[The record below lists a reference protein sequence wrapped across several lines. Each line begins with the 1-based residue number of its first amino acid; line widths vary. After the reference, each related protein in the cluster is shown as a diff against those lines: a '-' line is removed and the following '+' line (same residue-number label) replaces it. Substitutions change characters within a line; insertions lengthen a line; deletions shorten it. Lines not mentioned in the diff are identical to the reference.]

1 MLRSTHKPLIAHVLF
16 RLGTGGLENGLVNLI
31 NTLPD
36 DKYRHAVICMTD
48 YTDFRNRINSDA
60 VQVYCLNKKPGQ
72 DLGVYLR
79 LWRLLREIKPDI
91 LHTRNLSALEAQLPG
106 LLAGVK
112 CRVHG
117 EHGRDID
124 DIDGTHW
131 RYVLLRRCFRPFVQR
146 YIPMSKDLE
155 NWLLKQIKVQERKIT
170 QVYNGVD
177 LNRFKVNEAKP
188 LSLLPIEF
196 RDSGLLLIG
205 TVGRLDPVKDQ
216 ITLVQAFVYLL
227 KNNPALSRNLRL
239 VIVGDGVLL
248 DALQKLVREAD
259 IEHLVW
265 FAGERHDVADIMQT
279 LDLFVLPS
287 INEGISNTILEA
299 MASALAVVATKVGG
313 NSELVVE
320 GHTGYLVAKQ
330 DPVAMAAAF
339 ERYLLRPELLVL
351 HGQLGRERVVSKFS
365 LTRMMADYRAIYDKL
380 LLECVLN

>member
-1 MLRSTHKPLIAHVLF
+1 MMPLTHKPLIAHVLF
-16 RLGTGGLENGLVNLI
+16 RLSTGGLENGLVNLI
-31 NTLPD
+31 NKLPN

-48 YTDFRNRINSDA
+48 YTDFRNRINNDT

-72 DLGVYLR
+72 DLAVYVR
-79 LWRLLREIKPDI
+79 LWRLLRHIKPDV

-112 CRVHG
+112 CRIHG

-124 DIDGTHW
+124 DVDGTNW
-131 RYVLLRRCFRPFVQR
+131 RYVMLRRLFRPLVQR
-146 YIPMSKDLE
+146 YMPMSKDLE
-155 NWLLKQIKVQERKIT
+155 DWLIKQIKVPITKIS

-177 LNRFKVNEAKP
+177 INRFNENDAKP

-196 RDSGLLLIG
+196 RDPKLLLIG

-216 ITLVQAFVYLL
+216 LTLVQSFIHLV
-227 KNNPALSRNLRL
+227 KTQPELSHKVRL
-239 VIVGDGVLL
+239 VIVGSGVLMSS
-248 DALQKLVREAD
+248 LQILTQDAD

-299 MASALAVVATKVGG
+299 MASALPVIATKVGG
-313 NSELVVE
+313 NPELVID
-320 GHTGYLVAKQ
+320 GQTGYLVLKQ
-330 DPVAMAAAF
+330 DPIAMAAAF
-339 ERYLLRPELLVL
+339 KHYLLQPELLKL
-351 HGQLGRERVVSKFS
+351 HGQAGRSRVISTFS
-365 LTRMMADYRAIYDKL
+365 LNRMMADYMAIYDKL
-380 LLECVLN
+380 LVERLLN